1 MEHAKHDPQKE
12 HSDNGAVQ
20 AESEQGID
28 RRRFLKH
35 IGVAGTAA
43 AAAGLI
49 QVGMSG
55 QVFGAP
61 SANGLANGRG
71 HGNVSGQVY
80 GEDPCCE
87 CEPHTH
93 PAEEIDWSGFGET
106 AQSVADAAAYLKF
119 DSVELMRNGIV
130 PSGKRVRCARYY
142 TGGEL
147 VAGLEYYSRGQ
158 GWSETAD
165 GFINHSDSQGNF
177 LELIAADVNAKQA
190 GAKGDGLTDDTASIQ
205 CLVNRANLSALNKKG
220 TRVTLG
226 PGEFNISSTL
236 TFSGRGM
243 SFVGVEDDGRGASS
257 VLPSTAIVWTGGAA
271 PMFQTSISYMTFKG
285 FAVRNEGAATDWL
298 EMSHGSQNF
307 IFENLFFI
315 GGTGGGGTHTPFT
328 RSVIHSDGARIGYSS
343 FKRIN
348 VKSPAPKFLFVD
360 SGANVG
366 VTPFRFY
373 DRCLFD
379 ALPGFP
385 LTVVYVKNSTID
397 GISFGDCTFNQHGE
411 QLTILD
417 TTDTPNSTV
426 LYAFNFMDCEIDSV
440 ASMASWRW
448 FKFTNCKN
456 IRIDGTP
463 MNGGGTAEYLADLVN
478 SSVVSCDGNN
488 YKSFTMGL
496 FNPDSSSSIDVGRNH
511 RTHSVSAE
519 FSVATAGIAQVAYAS
534 VTSIN
539 GNLFS
544 ARKHGIY
551 QIDVT
556 NANSYQIRC
565 NTTRPN
571 GILPGQVFTV
581 VIRNVSG
588 AAIHAG
594 SFTTN
599 FSTSGP
605 LTAPADGYNRSYT
618 FYWNGSK
625 AVEISR
631 SGADVA
637 N

>member
-1 MEHAKHDPQKE
+1 MEHVKHDPRTE
-12 HSDNGAVQ
+12 DSDNSVVQ
-20 AESEQGID
+20 AESAQGID
-28 RRRFLKH
+28 RRKFLKN
-35 IGVAGTAA
+35 IGIAGTAA

-55 QVFGAP
+55 NVFGAP
-61 SANGLANGRG
+61 SANGLANGKG
-71 HGNVSGQVY
+71 HVDGSVNGQVY
-80 GEDPCCE
+80 GDGTCCD
-87 CEPHTH
+87 PHTH
-93 PAEEIDWSGFGET
+93 PAEEIDWSGLGET
-106 AQSVADAAAYLKF
+106 PESVADAAAYLKF
-119 DSVELMRNGIV
+119 DSVEQMKIGVV
-130 PSGKRVRCARYY
+130 PSDKRARCARYY
-142 TGGEL
+142 TGGDL
-147 VAGLEYYSRGQ
+147 VAGLEYYSRGP

-165 GFINHSDSQGNF
+165 GFINHVDSQGNF
-177 LELIAADVNAKQA
+177 LELIATEVNAKQA
-190 GAKGDGLTDDTASIQ
+190 GAKGDGIADDTAPIQ
-205 CLVNRANLSALNKKG
+205 CLVDRAQLSAFNKKG

-226 PGEFNISSTL
+226 PGEFNISSTIA
-236 TFSGRGM
+236 FSGRGIA
-243 SFVGVEDDGRGASS
+243 FVGVEEDGRGSGS

-271 PMFQTSISYMTFKG
+271 PMFQTSTSFMTFRG
-285 FAVRNEGAATDWL
+285 FAVRNEGSATDWL
-298 EMSHGSQNF
+298 EMLLGSQNF

-315 GGTGGGGTHTPFT
+315 GGSGGGGSHTPFT
-328 RSVIHSDGARIGYSS
+328 RSVIHSDGARIGYSG
-343 FKRIN
+343 FKRIH
-348 VKSPAPKFLFVD
+348 VKSPAPIFLFVD
-360 SGANVG
+360 SGGSTG
-366 VTPFRFY
+366 VTPFRFD
-373 DRCLFD
+373 DRCIFD
-379 ALPGFP
+379 TLVGLP

-397 GISFGDCTFNQHGE
+397 AISFGDCTFNQIGD

-417 TTDTPNSTV
+417 TTDTPTSTV
-426 LYAFNFMDCEIDSV
+426 LYAFNFVDCEIDSRTSV
-440 ASMASWRW
+440 TSWRW

-463 MNGGGTAEYLADLVN
+463 MNGGGYAEYLAELVN

-488 YKSFTMGL
+488 YKSFTLGL
-496 FNPDSSSSIDVGRNH
+496 FNPDSSSLIDVGRNH
-511 RTHSVSAE
+511 RTHSVLAE
-519 FSVATAGIAQVAYAS
+519 FSVATAGIAQVAYSS
-534 VTSIN
+534 VININ

-544 ARKHGIY
+544 ARKHGIF
-551 QIDVT
+551 QIDVS
-556 NANSYQIRC
+556 NASSYEIRC
-565 NTTRPN
+565 NITRPN